1 MKISLTTIISIK
13 GCYHLE
19 LYEFFL
25 KHIMECL
32 LTLAVSILSYVCH
45 YLKKK
50 LDEEKVVREALK
62 ELLRIQ
68 LFNIHAHYV
77 RNRGNIP
84 IYGKENATAIY
95 NAYHALKGNGV
106 GTNLYN
112 EIMDLPTNS
121 DRSEEV
127 Q

>member
-1 MKISLTTIISIK
+1 MD
-13 GCYHLE
+13 

-25 KHIMECL
+25 KHIIECL
-32 LTLAVSILSYVCH
+32 LTLAVSILSYICH

-50 LDEEKVVREALK
+50 LDEEKVIHEALK

-68 LFNIHAHYV
+68 LFNIHTHYV
-77 RNRGNIP
+77 RNKGNIP

-106 GTNLYN
+106 GTNLYE
-112 EIMDLPTNS
+112 EIMGLPTKS
-121 DRSEEV
+121 DGTEEV
-127 Q
+127 